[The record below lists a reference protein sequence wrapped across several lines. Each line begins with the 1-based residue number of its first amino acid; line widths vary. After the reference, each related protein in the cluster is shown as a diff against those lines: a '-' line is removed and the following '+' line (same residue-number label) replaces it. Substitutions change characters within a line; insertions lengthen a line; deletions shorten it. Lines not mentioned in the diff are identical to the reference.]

1 MPTHQGPNSAGSP
14 QVWEGK
20 VVCIAMGVAGLIHNY
35 SFELTEEGTS
45 FGGMTG
51 MTAVTAP
58 QPLLLPFPCSVS
70 VICEQSFLGGFVS
83 GNHGNLTA
91 SIAMD
96 SSLIPYHFGTL
107 GWGR

>member
-1 MPTHQGPNSAGSP
+1 
-14 QVWEGK
+14 
-20 VVCIAMGVAGLIHNY
+20 MGVAGLIHNY

-58 QPLLLPFPCSVS
+58 QPLLLSFPCSVS